1 MKYLAF
7 IGTEGAMP
15 EEAVA
20 VMNRGF
26 PAYFDEIERRKLW
39 RLGRELDLPH
49 TAAAVRVRNGETL
62 VTDGPFLETKEHVAG
77 IDLFEVSGLDEAIEV
92 EALSPVAQFLPFEIR
107 PFREGPRLGPGV
119 SAFGQGD
126 DSAGIPYLL
135 IVWAG
140 ETPAVPLDEP
150 AVLQET
156 EAWRQDLE
164 TRGAFVLGG
173 ALGGPETST
182 TIRCRDGQMQLISGP
197 FLDIDRFIDDIE
209 VVRCADRSQAIA
221 LAAAH
226 PSARY
231 HAIEVRS
238 FYSEP
243 AQQGSEPPE

>member
-15 EEAVA
+15 KEAVA

-26 PAYFDEIERRKLW
+26 PAYLEEMDRRQLW

-49 TAAAVRVRNGETL
+49 TAAAVRVRDGETL

-92 EALSPVAQFLPFEIR
+92 EAMSPVAQFLPFEIR

-119 SAFGQGD
+119 EAFGDHD

-135 IVWAG
+135 IAWAG
-140 ETPAVPLDEP
+140 GTPAVPLDEP
-150 AVLQET
+150 AVLRET
-156 EAWRQDLE
+156 EAWRQDVDA
-164 TRGAFVLGG
+164 RGAYVLGG
-173 ALGGPETST
+173 ALGGPETGT
-182 TIRCRDGQMQLISGP
+182 TIRFRDGQMQLIDGP
-197 FLDIDRFIDDIE
+197 FLDIEQFIDGVD
-209 VVRCADRSQAIA
+209 VVRCADRGQAIA
-221 LAAAH
+221 LAATH
-226 PSARY
+226 PFARY

-238 FYSEP
+238 FYSEAAHQDPQP
-243 AQQGSEPPE
+243 AG